1 MSHAR
6 GQDGDAVMPD
16 GSTSSSGIA
25 SIVCTSDSPATTAEV
40 GRRLATLLGPGDVI
54 SLAGPLGAGK
64 TCLVQGLAGGLGVAV
79 RVTSPTFVLVR
90 RYDGDLPL
98 VHVDAYRLARATD
111 LAGLDDDVLDETV
124 VTCVEWG
131 DSVREALP
139 LDRLDVRIDIAG
151 DHADAPRTILLAP
164 SGASWTRRAPEVH
177 RLIAGVLNGAGADT
191 AVGVGAD
198 GVAE

>member
-1 MSHAR
+1 MSHAS

-16 GSTSSSGIA
+16 GTTSSSGAA
-25 SIVCTSDSPATTAEV
+25 SIVGTSDSPATTAEV
-40 GRRLATLLGPGDVI
+40 GRRLAALLGPGDVI

-98 VHVDAYRLARATD
+98 VHVDAYRLDRATD

-139 LDRLDVRIDIAG
+139 LDRLDVQIGVAG
-151 DHADAPRTILLAP
+151 DHGDAPRLILLTP
-164 SGASWTRRAPEVH
+164 SGPAWTERVPALQRMVVS
-177 RLIAGVLNGAGADT
+177 VLDAADADA
-191 AVGVGAD
+191 AVGV
-198 GVAE
+198 VAGEATA

>member
-1 MSHAR
+1 
-6 GQDGDAVMPD
+6 MPD
-16 GSTSSSGIA
+16 GPTSNSGSA
-25 SIVCTSDSPATTAEV
+25 PLVCPSDSPATTAEV
-40 GRRLATLLGPGDVI
+40 GRRLATLLGPGDVV

-64 TCLVQGLAGGLGVAV
+64 TCLVQGLAGGLGVVV

-98 VHVDAYRLARATD
+98 VHVDAYRLGRATD

-139 LDRLDVRIDIAG
+139 LDRLDVRIEIAG
-151 DHADAPRTILLAP
+151 DHADAPRIIVFTP
-164 SGASWTRRAPEVH
+164 SGPTWTRRAAELHQLV
-177 RLIAGVLNGAGADT
+177 ASVLNGAGADT
-191 AVGVGAD
+191 AVGVATE
-198 GVAE
+198 GVAQ